1 MIRRPPRSTLF
12 PYTTLFRSLL
22 WVGRLKHTEEA
33 ESRKQQRRCLQPQ
46 TPAVAAETTARSEE
60 HTSELQSRQ
69 YLVCRLLLEK
79 KKKLLTHQYDFLQLI
94 LEISHRYVC

>member
-12 PYTTLFRSLL
+12 PYTTLFRSLPTQNDNKIL
-22 WVGRLKHTEEA
+22 GRSRSKYSFASDVKMLLMMAEMGWGAKEA
-33 ESRKQQRRCLQPQ
+33 GDDSVK
-46 TPAVAAETTARSEE
+46 RSEE

-79 KKKLLTHQYDFLQLI
+79 KKKTTTIPFRSGYDQ
-94 LEISHRYVC
+94 